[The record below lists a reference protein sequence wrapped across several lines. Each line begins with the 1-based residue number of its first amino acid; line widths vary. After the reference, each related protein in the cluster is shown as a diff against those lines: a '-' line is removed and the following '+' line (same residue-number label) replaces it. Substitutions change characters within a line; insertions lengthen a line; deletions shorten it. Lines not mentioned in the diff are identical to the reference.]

1 MDLPEPKVGLVIRYA
16 YLWREE
22 ALAGRDEGRK
32 DRPCVILLVGPA
44 REGGTLVTVA
54 PITHTPPDPERRADA
69 IALPAPTQ
77 LRLGLDG
84 ERSWVLASDLNQFV
98 WPGFDLRPIRRGGR
112 RSDLVPAPERP
123 PSPPGAGTGRRAC
136 LHPRFDLAVSQRRP
150 SQPEGRRS
158 SVGEGTVGQS
168 LQAGAG

>member
-1 MDLPEPKVGLVIRYA
+1 MNLPEPKVGLVIRYA

-22 ALAGRDEGRK
+22 ALAGQDEGRK

-44 REGGTLVTVA
+44 REGGTLLTVA

-69 IALPAPTQ
+69 IELPAPTQ

-98 WPGFDLRPIRRGGR
+98 WPGFDLRPIRRGADEVAFGFLPA
-112 RSDLVPAPERP
+112 SLVEDL
-123 PSPPGAGTGRRAC
+123 RASV
-136 LHPRFDLAVSQRRP
+136 LAVARRGGP
-150 SQPEGRRS
+150 VVTPRS
-158 SVGEGTVGQS
+158 GPKG
-168 LQAGAG
+168 

>member
-98 WPGFDLRPIRRGGR
+98 WPGFDLRPIRRGADEVAFGFLPA
-112 RSDLVPAPERP
+112 SLVEDL
-123 PSPPGAGTGRRAC
+123 RA
-136 LHPRFDLAVSQRRP
+136 RVLAVARRGGPILTQR
-150 SQPEGRRS
+150 SEPE
-158 SVGEGTVGQS
+158 
-168 LQAGAG
+168 A

>member
-69 IALPAPTQ
+69 IELPAPTQ

-98 WPGFDLRPIRRGGR
+98 WPGFDLRPIRRGADEVAFGFLPA
-112 RSDLVPAPERP
+112 SLVEDL
-123 PSPPGAGTGRRAC
+123 RA
-136 LHPRFDLAVSQRRP
+136 RVLAVARRGGP
-150 SQPEGRRS
+150 VVTPRSGPEGRRRRAHAPKTP
-158 SVGEGTVGQS
+158 EGP
-168 LQAGAG
+168 

>member
-1 MDLPEPKVGLVIRYA
+1 MNLPEPKVGLVIRYA

-22 ALAGRDEGRK
+22 ALAGREEGRK

-69 IALPAPTQ
+69 IELPAPTQ

-98 WPGFDLRPIRRGGR
+98 WPGFDLRPIRRGAGAVAFGFLPA
-112 RSDLVPAPERP
+112 SLVEDL
-123 PSPPGAGTGRRAC
+123 RA
-136 LHPRFDLAVSQRRP
+136 RVLAVARRGGP
-150 SQPEGRRS
+150 VVTPRSGPEG
-158 SVGEGTVGQS
+158 
-168 LQAGAG
+168 